1 MKSDMW
7 KLLVLA
13 VFAIL
18 VVVFIYW
25 DDLPRK
31 SGIEKFGDVPA
42 EVMNS
47 ARVPYEFD
55 NYEFPPSIFEV
66 ALWYAYSKSKLILC
80 QIIPALGSQECRV
93 GEIEIVKYKFP
104 VSLARLPN
112 GKTAAVFNDG
122 RIYLKDRLIDK
133 LWQGPVKNSF
143 PDRTIPLRVI
153 TLNPEADRLAGV
165 GYDNR
170 VYIKKKDPNANVSIE
185 TEWEQ
190 IPGLADVIYLL
201 YEQDQT
207 TGKYNYII
215 INKLGKVVSVPVDK
229 PDTSPTPVGN
239 IQDPVVKL
247 IYDPEGYMMAL
258 DVNFNL
264 RSFESKDWKT
274 SQLSQP
280 NRRNKMSVL
289 DVLYDKDQLMFG
301 LVIIKETGM
310 AEVMKQED
318 AHFMAP
324 FVPLDL
330 NKYVDS
336 ALDMRLTERTI
347 IQTKL
352 GVVPG
357 QGLLEEEALDDDVNM
372 AYQRQ
377 LLEDKKRLRNFC
389 ANRALRTDAN
399 YKNYDVLR
407 SIDDNATKIEKLT
420 SSIQDLISF
429 DPDQK
434 AIKESVL
441 GIDIIKPVPSSGTS
455 SSTVGTLL

>member
-1 MKSDMW
+1 MRTDMW
-7 KLLVLA
+7 KLMVLA

-25 DDLPRK
+25 GDLTRK
-31 SGIEKFGDVPA
+31 QGIEKFVDVPA
-42 EVMNS
+42 EVQNS

-55 NYEFPPSIFEV
+55 NYDFPPSIFEA
-66 ALWYAYSKSKLILC
+66 ALWNAYDKSPLVLC
-80 QIIPALGSQECRV
+80 QIIPALGSKECRV
-93 GEIEIVKYKFP
+93 GEIEIIKYKFP

-133 LWQGPVKNSF
+133 LWQGPIKNSF

-153 TLNPEADRLAGV
+153 TLNPEADRLVGV

-215 INKLGKVVSVPVDK
+215 INRIGRVVLVPVDR
-229 PDTSPTPVGN
+229 PTTRPTPVGN
-239 IQDPVVKL
+239 IQDRVLKL

-258 DVNFNL
+258 DINFNL
-264 RSFESKDWKT
+264 RSFDKKDWKT

-280 NRRNKMSVL
+280 RRRNKMSVL

-301 LVIIKETGM
+301 LVIVKETGM
-310 AEVMKQED
+310 TEVMKQED

-336 ALDMRLTERTI
+336 NLDMRLTERTI

-357 QGLLEEEALDDDVNM
+357 QGLLEEEALDEDVNM

-377 LLEDKKRLRNFC
+377 LLEDKKRLRDFC

-399 YKNYDVLR
+399 YKNYDVLKA
-407 SIDDNATKIEKLT
+407 IDDNATKIEKLT
-420 SSIQDLISF
+420 SAIQDLISF

-441 GIDIIKPVPSSGTS
+441 GIDIIKSVPSGNPTPGP
-455 SSTVGTLL
+455 TPT